1 MFDKPLQPNNGAP
14 IGSPPSKADGGE
26 GGQAP
31 PVNEADVVVTG
42 HPILDKPTALE
53 SGRLQAPS
61 APPSPPSLQPSVA
74 SSPPAQLSGPMLHPT
89 KSNKIKWVILAVVL
103 VALLGALGVWVY
115 LLNRPSDDKKEIVIP
130 SKVEAVVPVEPVDV
144 DTDKDALMDSRE
156 KELGTDK
163 NNPDSDFDGLTD
175 NEEVTLWNTDP
186 LIDDTD
192 KDGYK
197 DGDEVGNG
205 YNPAGP
211 GRLFNINDTNL

>member
-1 MFDKPLQPNNGAP
+1 MFDKPSQPNSGTP
-14 IGSPPSKADGGE
+14 PTEGTGSE
-26 GGQAP
+26 QAP
-31 PVNEADVVVTG
+31 PANEEGVVVTG

-61 APPSPPSLQPSVA
+61 APPSPPALQPPVA
-74 SSPPAQLSGPMLHPT
+74 SAPPAQLSGPVLHPT
-89 KSNKIKWVILAVVL
+89 KSNKIKWVILVVVL
-103 VALLGALGVWVY
+103 MALVGALGVWVY
-115 LLNRPSDDKKEIVIP
+115 LLNRPSKDVKEVVTP
-130 SKVEAVVPVEPVDV
+130 PAVTEPAPVPPVDV
-144 DTDKDALMDSRE
+144 DSDKDALMDSRE

>member
-1 MFDKPLQPNNGAP
+1 MFDKPAQPT
-14 IGSPPSKADGGE
+14 GGT
-26 GGQAP
+26 P
-31 PVNEADVVVTG
+31 PVEGADVALAA

-53 SGRLQAPS
+53 SGRLQEPS
-61 APPSPPSLQPSVA
+61 APPSPPSMQPPVA
-74 SSPPAQLSGPMLHPT
+74 QALAGGAPAQLSGPVLHPT

-103 VALLGALGVWVY
+103 IALLGALGVWVY
-115 LLNRPSDDKKEIVIP
+115 MLNRPSKDVKEVVTP
-130 SKVEAVVPVEPVDV
+130 PKVGVTVPAQPVDV

-197 DGDEVGNG
+197 DGEEVGNG

>member
-1 MFDKPLQPNNGAP
+1 MFDKPTQPSGGTPPAA
-14 IGSPPSKADGGE
+14 GSNPALPTDG
-26 GGQAP
+26 
-31 PVNEADVVVTG
+31 ADVALAA

-53 SGRLQAPS
+53 SGRLQQPS
-61 APPSPPSLQPSVA
+61 APPSPPALQPPIAQALVGGA
-74 SSPPAQLSGPMLHPT
+74 PAQLSGPVLHPT
-89 KSNKIKWVILAVVL
+89 KSNKIKWVILAVVF
-103 VALLGALGVWVY
+103 VALFGALGVWVY
-115 LLNRPSDDKKEIVIP
+115 ILNRPSQEVKEVVTP
-130 SKVEAVVPVEPVDV
+130 QKVEEPAPVEPVDV
-144 DTDKDALMDSRE
+144 DSDKDALMDSRE

>member
-1 MFDKPLQPNNGAP
+1 MFDKPSQPSNVA
-14 IGSPPSKADGGE
+14 PPSQPSGGE

-31 PVNEADVVVTG
+31 PANEEGVALTG

-53 SGRLQAPS
+53 SGRLQAPN
-61 APPSPPSLQPSVA
+61 APPSPPALQPLVTSG
-74 SSPPAQLSGPMLHPT
+74 PPAQLSGPVLHPT
-89 KSNKIKWVILAVVL
+89 KTNKLKWVILAVVL
-103 VALLGALGVWVY
+103 VALIGALGVWVY
-115 LLNRPSDDKKEIVIP
+115 LLNRPAKDTGEVAVP
-130 SKVEAVVPVEPVDV
+130 TKVEAVVPTEPVDV

-197 DGDEVGNG
+197 DGEEVGNG